1 MEVLVKDGQIA
12 AAAVVHIRFATY
24 YNYECFDVPDDPN
37 PENPNPDPNPDP
49 EDPGSGGDEQIFNY
63 LNGKADCLFQLLN
76 TTSSSFTNAI
86 KKFDGEFPVSHLTF
100 MNNEN
105 LPTGTYGI
113 TNPPNNFNII
123 IEMSNTQL
131 TNISDIGGAI
141 AIAHEIVHAEIFRK
155 LLSAAQK
162 GDLNTNQHTTQENIN
177 FVNSLRNNFPGL
189 YDYYYDRYHPT
200 WNHDLMAQHYRST
213 IADIAQEFDNSN
225 FSRQVYE
232 DLAWAGLRTLE
243 GNVNSVAWDN
253 LSTVEQQRILSN
265 LTNIFHNGTSNCN

>member
-1 MEVLVKDGQIA
+1 M
-12 AAAVVHIRFATY
+12 
-24 YNYECFDVPDDPN
+24 
-37 PENPNPDPNPDP
+37 
-49 EDPGSGGDEQIFNY
+49 
-63 LNGKADCLFQLLN
+63 N
-76 TTSSSFTNAI
+76 TF
-86 KKFDGEFPVSHLTF
+86 
-100 MNNEN
+100 
-105 LPTGTYGI
+105 Y
-113 TNPPNNFNII
+113 
-123 IEMSNTQL
+123 
-131 TNISDIGGAI
+131 
-141 AIAHEIVHAEIFRK
+141 
-155 LLSAAQK
+155 SAAQK

-213 IADIAQEFDNSN
+213 IADIAQEFDNST